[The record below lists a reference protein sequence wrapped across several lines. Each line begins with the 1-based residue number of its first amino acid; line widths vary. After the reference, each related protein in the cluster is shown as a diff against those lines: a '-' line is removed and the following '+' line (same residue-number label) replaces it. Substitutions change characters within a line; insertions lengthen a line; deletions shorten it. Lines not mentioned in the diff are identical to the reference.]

1 MKQHRSKIALTLQFS
16 QRDHLPTITE
26 GQPIDIGIIGPSLKL
41 PFPLTCQSPNDD
53 WHIEGDTN
61 DNHNNVSE
69 ISRLGDVVEPF
80 VTTTT
85 LSLIS
90 DLDLLSSASNPTET
104 TTCDTLPRGK
114 ASSQALVDQHLRQLE
129 WATTKILAQPERALM
144 IYQRMR
150 GKNMVR
156 QVSFLDDLTKK
167 YSCQCCGVT
176 LSQYETHEEHGHL
189 GAPND
194 KLN

>member
-16 QRDHLPTITE
+16 QREHLPTITE

-53 WHIEGDTN
+53 WHIEGDTS
-61 DNHNNVSE
+61 DNHNNASE

-90 DLDLLSSASNPTET
+90 GT
-104 TTCDTLPRGK
+104 R
-114 ASSQALVDQHLRQLE
+114 ASSSNHL
-129 WATTKILAQPERALM
+129 TTNRGCVLTFGSMLITKFRFGSSV
-144 IYQRMR
+144 QR
-150 GKNMVR
+150 V
-156 QVSFLDDLTKK
+156 
-167 YSCQCCGVT
+167 
-176 LSQYETHEEHGHL
+176 
-189 GAPND
+189 
-194 KLN
+194 